1 MVKWVASLALASLLL
16 GAGCAAYHPLP
27 LDNKAEAKALA
38 PPDWPRITEEAANI
52 RHPLLQPIK
61 LDLSDGL
68 SPDEAAVVAVI
79 ANPNLRAIRDQRGL
93 ADAQLIQAGLLPN
106 PQLAYESD
114 VPTAGANQGTI
125 SAYTTTLS
133 WGGLMSLINR
143 GLKRKIA
150 KAESKAVDLDVAWQ
164 EWQAA
169 EEARMQ
175 AFRLIALRQAAPL
188 AAKRADGLKRWLGAL
203 EEAGRRR
210 EVSGAA
216 VAQARALYDLSR
228 QDELNILQA
237 EEEARLGLN
246 EALGLPPSES
256 VPLQAGVV
264 LPRWESVAESQALA
278 SGLSGRRLD
287 LLALKKGYESQDAR
301 YRLAVREQFPPI
313 GLAANYAR
321 DTSNVITYGLIAALD
336 IPLFD
341 RNQGNIAREK
351 ASRRQLY
358 DEYGARL
365 FAARAQVA
373 SLRAGLDSSRQRLES
388 AEAALPQ
395 LQETAKSYD
404 QALDRGAA
412 SLSVWQEAQSAAIE
426 EELRVI
432 SLEAELAQA
441 GLALEVASGEYLPGD
456 GKAAPLNNKEQP

>member
-1 MVKWVASLALASLLL
+1 MIRTFVLSMLLAM
-16 GAGCAAYHPLP
+16 AGCAAYHPLP
-27 LDNKAEAKALA
+27 LDNKAEASVLA

-79 ANPNLRAIRDQRGL
+79 ANPALRAIRDQRGL
-93 ADAQLIQAGLLPN
+93 AEAQLIQAGLLPN

-114 VPTAGANQGTI
+114 VPTAGATQGTI

-143 GLKRKIA
+143 GLKKKIA
-150 KAESKAVDLDVAWQ
+150 KAEAKAVDLDVAWQ
-164 EWQAA
+164 EWQVA

-175 AFRLIALRQAAPL
+175 AFRLIALRRAAPL
-188 AAKRADGLKRWLGAL
+188 ATRRADGLKRWLGAL
-203 EEAGRRR
+203 EEAERRQ
-210 EVSGAA
+210 EVSGAF
-216 VAQARALYDLSR
+216 VAQARSLYDLSR

-237 EEEARLGLN
+237 EDEARLGLN

-256 VPLQAGVV
+256 VPLQAGVA
-264 LPRWESVAESQALA
+264 LPRWESVPDASSLAE
-278 SGLSGRRLD
+278 GLGDRRLD
-287 LLALKKGYESQDAR
+287 LLALKKGYESQDGR

-321 DTSNVITYGLIAALD
+321 DTSNVITFGLLAALD

-341 RNQGNIAREK
+341 RNQGNIAWEK

-373 SLRAGLDSSRQRLES
+373 SLRAGLDSSRKRLES

-412 SLSVWQEAQSAAIE
+412 SLSVWQEAQGAAIE

-441 GLALEVASGEYLPGD
+441 GLSLEVASGEYLPGD
-456 GKAAPLNNKEQP
+456 GKAAPLNNKEKT